1 MSHSQSS
8 HAAQPAH
15 GNDKPAADAKKP
27 PRDKA
32 KDKDLLLALMATD
45 WLHGDRHF
53 QAQIT
58 KLTLALLKDLD
69 GGPDAKDP
77 TEEQLLAQEAE
88 GRIEGLPTGIRAA
101 QEQPAQRIDE
111 ARQPAPTKAA

>member
-1 MSHSQSS
+1 MSH
-8 HAAQPAH
+8 AQTH
-15 GNDKPAADAKKP
+15 GNDKPAADAAKKP

-58 KLTLALLKDLD
+58 RLTVAMLKDLG
-69 GGPDAKDP
+69 GGPDVKDP

-88 GRIEGLPTGIRAA
+88 GRIEGMPTGIRPA
-101 QEQPAQRIDE
+101 QDQPAQRIAE
-111 ARQPAPTKAA
+111 QHAAPTKAA